1 MVRYPDIATPN
12 GSAAFSMS
20 RSHSWQGANRAS
32 ATCIQLVS
40 STVTSTVTNSLAIF
54 CSVDAF
60 HWFLQTQRLCL
71 TALVSRFIVPAILR
85 SRKVAGVLSLEYQ
98 GKGDHHGSGA

>member
-20 RSHSWQGANRAS
+20 RSHSWQAANRAS

-40 STVTSTVTNSLAIF
+40 STVINSLAIF
-54 CSVDAF
+54 CSVDPF
-60 HWFLQTQRLCL
+60 HWFRQAQRFCL
-71 TALVSRFIVPAILR
+71 TALVSRSIVPAILR
-85 SRKVAGVLSLEYQ
+85 SCKVAGVLSPEYQ
-98 GKGDHHGSGA
+98 GKGDYHGSGA